1 MGLLGKNTYKTSH
14 FFVKRQKYNQKVV
27 LFVVFVYLCPR
38 IKIRCRN
45 IFMSTTIDNRTLTQ
59 TSVNEQR
66 VNMEQ
71 EVKDWEK
78 YSQQIVLAMSKRM
91 AELGMTQQMLAEKMN
106 CTQQYVSKVLKGQ
119 KNMSL
124 ETLCK
129 IESTLGIEIFKRL
142 DDIE

>member
-1 MGLLGKNTYKTSH
+1 MN
-14 FFVKRQKYNQKVV
+14 
-27 LFVVFVYLCPR
+27 
-38 IKIRCRN
+38 
-45 IFMSTTIDNRTLTQ
+45 TTIDNRTLTQ
-59 TSVNEQR
+59 TSVNAQR

-78 YSQQIVLAMSKRM
+78 YSRQIVLAMSKRM

>member
-1 MGLLGKNTYKTSH
+1 
-14 FFVKRQKYNQKVV
+14 
-27 LFVVFVYLCPR
+27 
-38 IKIRCRN
+38 
-45 IFMSTTIDNRTLTQ
+45 
-59 TSVNEQR
+59 
-66 VNMEQ
+66 MEQ

-78 YSQQIVLAMSKRM
+78 YSRQIVLAMSKRM

-129 IESTLGIEIFKRL
+129 IESTWELRYSSVLMILNKITLKL
-142 DDIE
+142 

>member
-1 MGLLGKNTYKTSH
+1 M
-14 FFVKRQKYNQKVV
+14 QD
-27 LFVVFVYLCPR
+27 
-38 IKIRCRN
+38 

-78 YSQQIVLAMSKRM
+78 YSRQIVIAMSKRM
-91 AELGMTQQMLAEKMN
+91 EELGMTQQMLAEKMN